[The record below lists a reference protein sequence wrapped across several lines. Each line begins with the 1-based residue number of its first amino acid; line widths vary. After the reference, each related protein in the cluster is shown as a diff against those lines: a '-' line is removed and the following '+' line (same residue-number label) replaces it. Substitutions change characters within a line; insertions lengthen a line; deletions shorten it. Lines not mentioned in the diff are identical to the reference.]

1 MSRTEQKQ
9 AEGRFLEF
17 RGLEE
22 LAEYI
27 GLYYPEEIHA
37 PEGKARLYTA
47 AEIRAAAAD
56 GLQIWLDVG
65 RRWPRIPCRMAATVR
80 GWVTAAGE
88 HGAIYQAWAGDFHGS
103 PSPAEIVTT

>member
-17 RGLEE
+17 RDLEE
-22 LAEYI
+22 LAE
-27 GLYYPEEIHA
+27 H
-37 PEGKARLYTA
+37 
-47 AEIRAAAAD
+47 IRAAAAD

-65 RRWPRIPCRMAATVR
+65 HRWPRVPCRMAATVR
-80 GWVTAAGE
+80 GWVTAVGA
-88 HGAIYQAWAGDFHGS
+88 HGAIYQAWAGEFHGS